1 MKRLFEA
8 PWVWKRRHLFF
19 INLIALGFV
28 IIDRES
34 MIDNRFPL
42 PSSTMLLLAFAVTPE
57 SYDQTNCFF
66 VFSVSKKNNNNF
78 FY

>member
-34 MIDNRFPL
+34 MIDNRFL
-42 PSSTMLLLAFAVTPE
+42 LSFSTMLLLAFAVTPE

-66 VFSVSKKNNNNF
+66 VFSV
-78 FY
+78 